1 MRARVSVMRS
11 GEVKRASAFAC
22 CSAHARSGPMCAPC
36 HILPVLQGKR
46 EESLDDGPKEVFPFS
61 FTDMMAG
68 AGATSHKGTER
79 KMVRVGGAPACASV
93 SAQGR
98 WQSRMLTSAPLC
110 AHNPQEIVCESKILR
125 AQFLDHLLG
134 LCPECHKKGR
144 DEQGCGFCEK
154 ECDPCACVWAFARAL
169 ALGILHALLH
179 APVLA
184 VVLQQPAIC
193 TDASLL
199 LVRLL
204 SRWPSS
210 ASRRCARVCKCEC
223 MRSSAWVSLA
233 DDSFCTV
240 IQRWGLHIYI
250 CILTHVYVCVCAR
263 ACACACVCVCVCA
276 FVYVRVCACVF
287 VSGAQIQGREER
299 KEREEEGE
307 EEEMEGRRG
316 LWRRPRV
323 ELERL
328 V

>member
-134 LCPECHKKGR
+134 LCPELP
-144 DEQGCGFCEK
+144 QG
-154 ECDPCACVWAFARAL
+154 
-169 ALGILHALLH
+169 
-179 APVLA
+179 VLT
-184 VVLQQPAIC
+184 Q
-193 TDASLL
+193 
-199 LVRLL
+199 LVTQ
-204 SRWPSS
+204 
-210 ASRRCARVCKCEC
+210 
-223 MRSSAWVSLA
+223 SLA
-233 DDSFCTV
+233 RPGYITV
-240 IQRWGLHIYI
+240 NFRGYI
-250 CILTHVYVCVCAR
+250 VKGKCGV
-263 ACACACVCVCVCA
+263 
-276 FVYVRVCACVF
+276 
-287 VSGAQIQGREER
+287 
-299 KEREEEGE
+299 
-307 EEEMEGRRG
+307 
-316 LWRRPRV
+316 
-323 ELERL
+323 
-328 V
+328 